1 MNDEND
7 IVQSDDEDRE
17 VDHPDRLDLIR
28 KEIQRINYELDRI
41 VKELHQMNRN
51 IVSLAGLLKNKR

>member
-7 IVQSDDEDRE
+7 IIQSDNEDRE
-17 VDHPDRLDLIR
+17 VDHSEPLDIFYQEF
-28 KEIQRINYELDRI
+28 KRINFEFDRI

>member
-7 IVQSDDEDRE
+7 IIQSDDEDRE
-17 VDHPDRLDLIR
+17 VDHPERLDLLR

-41 VKELHQMNRN
+41 VKELHQMN
-51 IVSLAGLLKNKR
+51 KNRR